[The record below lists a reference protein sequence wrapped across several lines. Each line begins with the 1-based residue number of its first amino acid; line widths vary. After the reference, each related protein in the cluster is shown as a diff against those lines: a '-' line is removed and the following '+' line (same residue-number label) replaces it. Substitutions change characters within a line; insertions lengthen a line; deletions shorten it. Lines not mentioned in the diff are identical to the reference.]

1 MIKCAIQRL
10 IRSGDAEILI
20 RYLREVDVELILIQQ
35 CHQQRLL
42 LCYVADSD
50 EILHRVC
57 GNFGIDIP
65 IEERLSCH
73 VAPDCH
79 EFIAG
84 VRRFDACDEDSVIG
98 HQLAGEKV
106 RADKSLLCEN
116 LFKPLYADCDMLLQL
131 LDEDKLPFAP
141 PPSRLLSSITAWP
154 VVPEPAKKSTMM
166 SPASVVSFKIS
177 NTVYRDFG

>member
-1 MIKCAIQRL
+1 MASAAVKRAVQPLVRIA
-10 IRSGDAEILI
+10 DAKILI
-20 RYLREVDVELILIQQ
+20 LHLREVDVELILIQQ
-35 CHQQRLL
+35 RHQQRLL
-42 LCYVADSD
+42 LFHVADSD
-50 EILHRVC
+50 EICHRVC

-65 IEERLSCH
+65 VEERLLCH

-79 EFIAG
+79 QFIAG
-84 VRRFDACDEDSVIG
+84 ARRLDARHEGSVVG
-98 HQLAGEKV
+98 HQFTGEKV

-154 VVPEPAKKSTMM
+154 VVPEPAKKSTIM
-166 SPASVVSFKIS
+166 SPASVVNFRMSM
-177 NTVYRDFG
+177 TV